1 MFISKEFKRTLVY
14 NVVKIF
20 AALLNSLPRAAALFF
35 GAVLGN
41 LAYIFSRRDRLKAQ
55 RNAYLAFGREL
66 NKNQLKTLAS
76 KSFINMGK
84 MAVDV
89 IRIRR
94 HYNNQLK
101 NLIDIEGL
109 ENLDPVYNKGH
120 GVIVPTGHIGNFELL
135 AVHFA
140 RMGYKVGVIGR
151 QLYDP
156 RLDELIRGNREHMGI
171 KVFDT
176 RQSPREMMRWLKDGG
191 MLGVLM
197 DTDSFRVRSMFIPVF
212 GRLSHTPVGQSII
225 ALRTDTPV
233 VPIICLRNGSRY
245 KIKVW
250 PEIKIERTENF
261 EHDVYNLTKECT
273 RIWEK
278 IVKENKDQWIW
289 IHNRWHNRPEQPIT
303 YIEETIS

>member
-1 MFISKEFKRTLVY
+1 MFISREFKRTLVY
-14 NVVKIF
+14 NVVKIS
-20 AALLNSLPRAAALFF
+20 AALLNTLPRSAALFF

-41 LAYIFSRRDRLKAQ
+41 MVYVFSRRDRLKAQ

-66 NKNQLKTLAS
+66 SQNQLKTLAR
-76 KSFINMGK
+76 KCFINMGK

-94 HYNNQLK
+94 HYDDELR

-151 QLYDP
+151 RLYDP
-156 RLDELIRGNREHMGI
+156 RFDELIRTGREQMGM

-212 GRLSHTPVGQSII
+212 GRLSHTPVGQSIL